1 MVEVEVVPLENGK
14 KYMILDTIEI
24 DGIKYIY
31 LSQIENDQEF
41 CIRKLSL
48 DELDILGLDSEEEYN
63 KALKAYA
70 EKEKS
75 AIS

>member
-1 MVEVEVVPLENGK
+1 MLEVETVFLEDNK
-14 KYMILDTIEI
+14 EYAIIDTISI

-31 LSQIENDQEF
+31 LSEVENDQEF

-70 EKEKS
+70 QKEKN